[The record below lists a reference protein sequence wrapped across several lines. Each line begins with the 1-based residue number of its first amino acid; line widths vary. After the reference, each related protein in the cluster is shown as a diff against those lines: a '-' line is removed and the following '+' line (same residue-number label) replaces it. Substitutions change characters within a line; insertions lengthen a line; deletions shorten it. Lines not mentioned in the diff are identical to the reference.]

1 MIVVKLMGGL
11 GNQMFQ
17 YALGRKLSISNK
29 VPLKFDLTFL
39 NDRTFKENFT
49 YRDFE
54 LNKFNL
60 EIEYANKEEINY
72 FQKQNNLFNFY
83 QYHFGLKK
91 NNLYIT
97 EKNKFHNFEKLYN
110 NLYLDGFW
118 QSELYF
124 KDIRIV
130 LLKDFQFKNINNENE
145 KILDKIM
152 STNSIS
158 VHIRRG
164 DYVNNKIINN
174 YHGTCPLE
182 YYEESIKYFK
192 ERVIEPTFYFFSD
205 DINWAKEAFGIQ
217 KNYVYIDINNNINN
231 QLDMFLMSNCIYN
244 IIANSS
250 FSWWAAW
257 LNQNSQKLTLAPKK
271 WFEQNEPSNIIP
283 ENWIR
288 I

>member
-17 YALGRKLSISNK
+17 YALGRKLSITNK

-54 LNKFNL
+54 LNKLNL
-60 EIEYANKEEINY
+60 ELDFANKLEIDY

-83 QYHFGLKK
+83 QYQFGLKR
-91 NNLYIT
+91 NNLYIA
-97 EKNKFHNFEKLYN
+97 EKNKFHNFNKLDN

-130 LLKDFQFKNINNENE
+130 LLKDFQFENINNENK

-174 YHGTCPLE
+174 YHGTCTLA
-182 YYEESIKYFK
+182 YYEKSIKYFK

-217 KNYVYIDINNNINN
+217 KNYVYIDINNNVNN

-257 LNQNSQKLTLAPKK
+257 LNQNSQKITLAPKK